1 MIMLLMIIQK
11 EQKAMNWSV
20 ESTDDQTFISMF
32 NTSYKTV
39 MCAHVLSFLDNKLK
53 NDCVL
58 FQFLNVVDVI
68 SLWTI

>member
-1 MIMLLMIIQK
+1 MIMLSMIIQK

-20 ESTDDQTFISMF
+20 KSTDDQTFISMF
-32 NTSYKTV
+32 NASYRTV
-39 MCAHVLSFLDNKLK
+39 MYAHDSSFLDNKLK

-68 SLWTI
+68 SSWTM